1 MADGRQREDSPP
13 QWDPSGAQDPSP
25 PPAHGANGYPPSY
38 RACQPGTAHGEAPPS
53 YTARENGFNG
63 DHAVTAEQVSAR
75 IVQEVTAEAVAVL
88 KGEQETRLPSVE
100 DTANLPPSPPPSP
113 AAEHCFGPLDQDVGD
128 EEEEACPLH
137 HFQNSRERCKF
148 LAPSISVSMPED
160 DPYHSDEEYYDHPL
174 FSPEWDRSVSSRP
187 SVPAAAFRQIQGEP
201 RMVPLRTP
209 FFLPIFPSSFLF
221 LPLFYPRS
229 PFSVVRPI
237 TSVFLSV
244 RPCVCLCPC
253 GVN

>member
-38 RACQPGTAHGEAPPS
+38 RACQPGTAHGAAPPS

-113 AAEHCFGPLDQDVGD
+113 AAEHCFGPLDQETVEAITDTF
-128 EEEEACPLH
+128 EEEEEEVLMLEEEEMEGAAAEIVATLEELWSGDEPELDSPPAEPLEQAAAIGEAHTVPPVQAEAASAAPEGPNGREEKKVAEPEGEEESPEEGVSVCPL
-137 HFQNSRERCKF
+137 S
-148 LAPSISVSMPED
+148 
-160 DPYHSDEEYYDHPL
+160 PL
-174 FSPEWDRSVSSRP
+174 P
-187 SVPAAAFRQIQGEP
+187 GC
-201 RMVPLRTP
+201 ML
-209 FFLPIFPSSFLF
+209 L
-221 LPLFYPRS
+221 Y
-229 PFSVVRPI
+229 
-237 TSVFLSV
+237 
-244 RPCVCLCPC
+244 CV
-253 GVN
+253 